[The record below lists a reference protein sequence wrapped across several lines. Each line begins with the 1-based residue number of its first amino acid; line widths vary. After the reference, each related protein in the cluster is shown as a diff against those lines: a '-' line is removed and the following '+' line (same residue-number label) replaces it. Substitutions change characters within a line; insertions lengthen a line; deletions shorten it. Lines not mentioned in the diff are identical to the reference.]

1 MINLLDCSVEIDKA
15 SSMTW
20 IEKWD
25 QISLYSES
33 DGFEVVGPTTEICY
47 HFKDRIGYCMPSS
60 LFHRI
65 VGNKLITFYNM
76 LECIPF
82 NSMDDIKSY
91 LDDDKKKIYLS
102 KVTLSRGIYRVYMIE
117 KDDLPNK
124 REMII
129 DKILDNG

>member
-1 MINLLDCSVEIDKA
+1 MINLLDFSVEIDKA

-33 DGFEVVGPTTEICY
+33 EDFKVIEPTTEICY

-60 LFHRI
+60 LFHR
-65 VGNKLITFYNM
+65 VVDNKLITFHNH
-76 LECIPF
+76 LKCLLF

-91 LDDDKKKIYLS
+91 LDDDTKKIYLS
-102 KVTLSRGIYRVYMIE
+102 KVTLSNGVYRVYMIE
-117 KDDLPNK
+117 RDDLPNK
-124 REMII
+124 RDKRI
-129 DKILDNG
+129 DKILDNE